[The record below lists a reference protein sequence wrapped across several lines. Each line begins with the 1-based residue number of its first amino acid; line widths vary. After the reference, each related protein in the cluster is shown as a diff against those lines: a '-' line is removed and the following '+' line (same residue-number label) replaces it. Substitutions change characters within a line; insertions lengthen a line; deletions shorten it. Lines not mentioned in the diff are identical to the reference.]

1 MLFWICWLASLTFVT
16 WFSVYIVRNY
26 RQYAFSVLVGFY
38 IIYLAASQIIAARIV
53 EFDLGFFILVAPSS
67 VVIYPFIAQVIDMIN
82 EVYGVTMTHVAILIA
97 FVTQVM
103 WVVFIMMVDTLTPAS
118 FFTYEDAWQALFSM
132 SIRITIASWIAFLI
146 CSNVDAFVFDR
157 LKKRFLARELAYRF
171 GTMTNPWVWLRS
183 SASDAVSLT
192 LDSVIFVT
200 IAFAGVMPV
209 LPLIIGQI
217 VSKNA
222 IGFADNL
229 WFVWYKSMLN
239 KDTGAGGATP
249 QSPGERNT

>member
-1 MLFWICWLASLTFVT
+1 MLFWICWLVSLTFVT

-38 IIYLAASQIIAARIV
+38 IIYLAASQIMAARIV
-53 EFDLGFFILVAPSS
+53 EFDLGFIILAAPASA
-67 VVIYPFIAQVIDMIN
+67 VIYPFIAQVIDMIN
-82 EVYGVTMTHVAILIA
+82 EVYGVTMTHVAIIIA

-103 WVVFIMMVDTLTPAS
+103 WVLFITMVNSLTPS
-118 FFTYEDAWQALFSM
+118 SYFLYENAWQGIFSL
-132 SIRITIASWIAFLI
+132 SIRITVASWIAFLI
-146 CSNVDAFVFDR
+146 CSNVDAFIFDR
-157 LKKRFLARELAYRF
+157 LKKKFIAREKAYPH

-192 LDSVIFVT
+192 LDSVIFVI

-209 LPLIIGQI
+209 LPLMIGQI
-217 VSKNA
+217 VMKNI

-239 KDTGAGGATP
+239 KDTGDTAT
-249 QSPGERNT
+249 QVSSP